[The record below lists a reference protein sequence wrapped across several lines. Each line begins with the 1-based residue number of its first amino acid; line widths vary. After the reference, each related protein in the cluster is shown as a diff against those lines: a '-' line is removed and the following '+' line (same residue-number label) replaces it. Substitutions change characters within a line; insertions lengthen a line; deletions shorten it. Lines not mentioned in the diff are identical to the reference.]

1 MKMCRGSIIPNEHF
15 NVLLI
20 TADENAESES
30 TVPPQINLDESTAFA
45 PNAMFFDSFSP
56 LDFALDMADFSLL
69 S

>member
-1 MKMCRGSIIPNEHF
+1 MY
-15 NVLLI
+15 
-20 TADENAESES
+20 ENAESES